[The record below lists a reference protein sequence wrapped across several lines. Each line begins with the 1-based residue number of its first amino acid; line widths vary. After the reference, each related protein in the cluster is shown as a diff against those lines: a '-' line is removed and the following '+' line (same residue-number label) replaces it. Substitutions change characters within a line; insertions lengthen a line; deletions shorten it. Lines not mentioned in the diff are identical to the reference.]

1 MIPTTSKWVR
11 VDLLHPQMVSRLEH
25 FFDDGRIKDCVKV
38 VSACRSL
45 ADQQR
50 LYAKYLNGTGNLAA
64 NPERVLPGGW
74 KGSWHM
80 QQDDGYCHAV
90 DFRIVNNDVTTR
102 EVNQIA
108 TSYGLQPT
116 VRSEWWHHQWRNHDG
131 VFDAPA
137 LEYSQSECVEH
148 SVMDW
153 PGVVKAIQAFRIAV
167 GLWPIRR
174 GSHGNVVMFVQ
185 QRLADLGFPSGRIDG
200 KFGWRTK
207 SAAKKFQKT
216 RGLTSDGVI
225 GQRSFDAMFT

>member
-90 DFRIVNNDVTTR
+90 DFRIVN
-102 EVNQIA
+102 
-108 TSYGLQPT
+108 
-116 VRSEWWHHQWRNHDG
+116 
-131 VFDAPA
+131 
-137 LEYSQSECVEH
+137 SQSECVEH